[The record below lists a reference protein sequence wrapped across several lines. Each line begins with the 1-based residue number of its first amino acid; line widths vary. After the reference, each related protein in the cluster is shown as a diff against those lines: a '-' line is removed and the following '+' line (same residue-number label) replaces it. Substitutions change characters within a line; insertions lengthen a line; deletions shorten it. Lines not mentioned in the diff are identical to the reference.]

1 MARRKSKNAS
11 TVLSYIVILL
21 LIVFICGFAVYVKN
35 SVASD
40 NGGGDSQLF
49 YLEIA
54 DKKIGSSAYG
64 YKVGVVGDKGLTCN
78 IIAAERDVD
87 IANDFTFS
95 IKADSGLKFT
105 YVADNKLC
113 LFTSATDVSNF
124 FVVEN
129 TNTGICLYS
138 KGDSI
143 PMMLSCI
150 YPESTISYDDSNFDY
165 DTTMFWL
172 TVTLK
177 ENTQSFVKVGFS
189 LKKRYADSI
198 SLDVQEIIF

>member
-1 MARRKSKNAS
+1 MAKRKSS
-11 TVLSYIVILL
+11 TFKGIVTFVFLL
-21 LIVFICGFAVYVKN
+21 LLVGAIAGFAVYVKN
-35 SVASD
+35 SIASD

-64 YKVGVVGDKGLTCN
+64 YKVGAVGDKSLTCD
-78 IIAAERDVD
+78 IIAAENDVD

-113 LFTSATDVSNF
+113 LFTSAIDVSNF

-129 TNTGICLYS
+129 TNTGICVYS

-189 LKKRYADSI
+189 LKRYGDSV

>member
-1 MARRKSKNAS
+1 MAKRKSS
-11 TVLSYIVILL
+11 TFKGIVTFVFLL
-21 LIVFICGFAVYVKN
+21 LLVGAIAGFAVYVKN
-35 SVASD
+35 SITSD
-40 NGGGDSQLF
+40 NGSGDSQLF

-64 YKVGVVGDKGLTCN
+64 YKVGAVGDKSLTCN

-87 IANDFTFS
+87 IENDFTYS

-113 LFTSATDVSNF
+113 LFTSAIDVSNF

-129 TNTGICLYS
+129 TNTGICVYS

-189 LKKRYADSI
+189 LKRYGDSV
-198 SLDVQEIIF
+198 SLDVREIIF

>member
-1 MARRKSKNAS
+1 MAKRKSS
-11 TVLSYIVILL
+11 TFKGIVTFVFLL
-21 LIVFICGFAVYVKN
+21 LLVGAIAGFAVYVKN
-35 SVASD
+35 SIASD

-64 YKVGVVGDKGLTCN
+64 YKVGAVGDKSLSCN
-78 IIAAERDVD
+78 IIAAENDVD

-113 LFTSATDVSNF
+113 LFTSAIDVSNF

-129 TNTGICLYS
+129 TNTGICVYS

-189 LKKRYADSI
+189 LKRYGDSV